1 MFWKYMHRLANRF
14 VQSWSQLD
22 SVMSEPLFEPV
33 LLEIS
38 VSQHVCDI
46 LSQLICLDLCFS
58 VRITNVCSAP
68 IASYWCLYVVNATMV
83 MSHGG
88 ALLLGLWPS
97 RFPHCVK
104 CPSVLQ
110 RAMLSLIQVLGK
122 RQSWACHLN
131 LWLKPAYHGKLLF
144 FNGQVC
150 SIQ

>member
-1 MFWKYMHRLANRF
+1 MHRLANRF

-22 SVMSEPLFEPV
+22 SVMSEPLFELI

-46 LSQLICLDLCFS
+46 LSPLICLDPYFS
-58 VRITNVCSAP
+58 VRIANVCSAP
-68 IASYWCLYVVNATMV
+68 IASCWCLYMVNATMV

-110 RAMLSLIQVLGK
+110 RGMLSLIQVLGK
-122 RQSWACHLN
+122 RHSRACHLN